1 MVTSPNPVFKHQA
14 GSEQRRAIVRN
25 QKALNGIDYI
35 ELAKDRKTLLVYFIH
50 NLPGQEGGVP
60 RNSPSLNE
68 ENVVITGGVSI
79 KDISATSVSSF
90 ANVLTVRVNT
100 TGDNFSSYR
109 LSLVDSTDKSKQPQ
123 GFDPQLSVVE
133 FSFRADSFSEFDC
146 QPVVESNQERTTAPI
161 IDYLAKDYASFRQ
174 LMLDRMTVTIP
185 QWQERNPSDIGVMLV
200 ELLAYAADRLSYFQ
214 DAVATEA
221 YLGTARRR
229 VSIRRHARLLD
240 YPMHDGCNAR
250 AWLTMEAND
259 QGNGQK
265 LLGPNMSENR
275 PGTRFYTR
283 VAPLPEQ
290 FTFDDYPALVSSGV
304 QIFET
309 MHDITLYKSHNKI
322 NIYTWDAQRYYL
334 KAGTT
339 KATLENKNLNLK
351 AGDVLVFEEVKG
363 IDTGLAIDADTD
375 HRHVVRLT
383 KVTKNTDPLHNN
395 KELLEIEWAV
405 ADALPF
411 ALYVATI
418 IDDKPVANISV
429 ARGNVVLVDH
439 GCTVQ
444 EQLPEVPEKGR
455 YRPLLQFGPLT
466 QQTYVQNRK
475 HPFDAKAPASE
486 ALNQDMRYVLPQI
499 WLQEIAEIG
508 KRRLSLTQMRQLSVL
523 STSSPASSPL
533 PTSPLPGSY
542 SLGKRWRSQRDLL
555 NSDGFAREFVVETED
570 DGRVYLRFGDGVLGK
585 KPEPQT
591 QFLVTYRIGNGS
603 VGNVAA
609 EAINQIDRNSL
620 QLRNWVDNVRNP
632 LPARG
637 GVEPEDIEQVR
648 LYAPQAFRIQK
659 RAVTEEDYATIAQRF
674 PGVRKA
680 VATRRWTGSWYTIF
694 ITVDREG
701 GQQLEDFEEFKNKL
715 AIFLESFR
723 LVGQDIII
731 EGPIF
736 VPLDIE
742 MTVQVAPDY
751 FSSQVKEELLNVFSN
766 RVLRN
771 GQLGFFHPDNF
782 TFKQSVFLSQ
792 VIATAMK
799 VTGVVSVNVN
809 KFQRW
814 NQENIISEEEIK
826 AGEITIGRLEIAL
839 LENDPNTPSQGRIEF
854 VMAGGL

>member
-1 MVTSPNPVFKHQA
+1 MVTSPNQVFKHKA

-25 QKALNGIDYI
+25 QKGLNGIDYI

-50 NLPGQEGGVP
+50 NLPGQEDGVP
-60 RNSPSLNE
+60 GNSPSLTE
-68 ENVVITGGVSI
+68 ENVEITGGVSI
-79 KDISATSVSSF
+79 KDISAISVSSF
-90 ANVLTVRVNT
+90 ANVLTLRVNT
-100 TGDNFSSYR
+100 TGDNFSTYK
-109 LSLVDSTDKSKQPQ
+109 LSLVDSTDQSKQIQ

-133 FSFRADSFSEFDC
+133 FSFRVDSLSEFDC
-146 QPVVESNQERTTAPI
+146 QPIVESTQQRTTPPI

-185 QWQERNPSDIGVMLV
+185 QWQERNSSDIGIMLV
-200 ELLAYAADRLSYFQ
+200 ELLAYTADRLSYFQ
-214 DAVATEA
+214 DAIATEA

-250 AWLTMEAND
+250 AWLTMEVND
-259 QGNGQK
+259 QGNGNK
-265 LLGPNMSENR
+265 LLGPDMNTNR

-290 FTFDDYPALVSSGV
+290 FTFDDYPTLVNSGV

-322 NIYTWDAQRYYL
+322 NIYTWDAQEYYL
-334 KAGTT
+334 KTGTT
-339 KATLENKNLNLK
+339 KATLENKNLKLRV
-351 AGDVLVFEEVKG
+351 GDVLIFEEIKG
-363 IDTGLAIDADTD
+363 VDTGLGIDADAD

-395 KELLEIEWAV
+395 KELLEIEWAT

-411 ALYVATI
+411 ALCIATI
-418 IDDKPVANISV
+418 VDDKPVANVSV

-444 EQLPEVPEKGR
+444 EQLPEVPQQGR
-455 YRPLLQFGPLT
+455 YRPRLQFGPLT
-466 QQTYVQNRK
+466 EQAYVQNRK
-475 HPFDAKAPASE
+475 HPFDPKATASE
-486 ALNQDMRYVLPQI
+486 ALNKDMRYVLPQI
-499 WLQEIAEIG
+499 WLQEIAETG
-508 KRRLSLTQMRQLSVL
+508 KKRLSVTQMRQITDL
-523 STSSPASSPL
+523 STSSVASSPL
-533 PTSPLPGSY
+533 PTSPLPASF

-585 KPEPQT
+585 KPEPLT
-591 QFLVTYRIGNGS
+591 QFLVSYRIGNGT

-620 QLRNWVDNVRNP
+620 QLRSWVENVRNP

-637 GVEPEDIEQVR
+637 GIEPEDIEQVR
-648 LYAPQAFRIQK
+648 LYAPQTFRIQK

-701 GQQLEDFEEFKNKL
+701 GQPLDDVDGFKNKL
-715 AIFLESFR
+715 ASFLESFR
-723 LVGQDIII
+723 LVGQDIRID
-731 EGPIF
+731 GPIF
-736 VPLDIE
+736 VPLDIA

-771 GQLGFFHPDNF
+771 NQLGFFHPDNF

-799 VTGVVSVNVN
+799 VAGVVSVKVDR
-809 KFQRW
+809 FQRW
-814 NQENIISEEEIK
+814 NQQNQTSQEEIK
-826 AGEITIGRLEIAL
+826 AGEISFDRLEIAL
-839 LENDPNTPSQGRIEF
+839 LENDPNTPSKGRIEF
-854 VMAGGL
+854 VMEGGL